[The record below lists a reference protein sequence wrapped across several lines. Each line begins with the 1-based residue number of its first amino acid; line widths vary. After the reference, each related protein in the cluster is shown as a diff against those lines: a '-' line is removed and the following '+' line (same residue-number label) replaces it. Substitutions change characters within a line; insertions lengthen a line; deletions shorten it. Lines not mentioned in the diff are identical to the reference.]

1 MDFSRKNGPCLLSRS
16 ILQCLYFPKPCNR
29 FGLTPISDVLK
40 ESARLFSGSP
50 ALISKSQLLNN
61 PEVLSIIV
69 GRLNVSLKSISLQV
83 AKCIDTFF
91 SYCGNVY
98 NAFGMFIQICG
109 FNKARQRDKLARLL
123 DEFGVLVDE
132 VSFHRTSIARLII

>member
-29 FGLTPISDVLK
+29 FGSTPIMEVLK

-61 PEVLSIIV
+61 PEVFHGDLSVVIDLIEMI
-69 GRLNVSLKSISLQV
+69 GWFFRWLNASTHFSRFVEMSTMRSECSFRYAVSIKLVNAINWRACWMNLGFSL
-83 AKCIDTFF
+83 
-91 SYCGNVY
+91 
-98 NAFGMFIQICG
+98 M
-109 FNKARQRDKLARLL
+109 R
-123 DEFGVLVDE
+123 
-132 VSFHRTSIARLII
+132 